1 MQTKS
6 RPWYSHPTAV
16 WWEVAGVDSAV
27 DRGITTKEKSSH
39 HQKKLKRLFRNHA
52 YFYSMV
58 QEVLD
63 AEDEETERKVNSM
76 KETMKET
83 QMVCFLL
90 EETTETTN
98 PPTPCIAKR
107 NKASAFS
114 YGAGC
119 QLGFGGLF
127 VCKKKKSFCFVWKG
141 QRGETL
147 TFTFSCLISLPS
159 SINTFFCKL
168 WQLFGQLRT
177 SVCLS
182 FFKNE
187 VQSFSDWLSLQSW
200 IPSCLT
206 GSLFSFMP
214 AVYTLFAS
222 FSFGSKQGK
231 DKMLLYIATAEHWA
245 GGCWTPQDHALS
257 AIVLLPFLLPGSS
270 QILGELTISGLPNS
284 IYVPAP
290 KALKI
295 LTWQLL
301 FKLLEGTYLPRQ
313 CHLPQHP
320 QTQDNA
326 HFLFSR
332 PQKTPFS
339 HVGFQSNIAAFFL
352 PAAFVPI
359 PGRRE

>member
-1 MQTKS
+1 MWCWL
-6 RPWYSHPTAV
+6 PAWV
-16 WWEVAGVDSAV
+16 WGSLCL
-27 DRGITTKEKSSH
+27 
-39 HQKKLKRLFRNHA
+39 QK
-52 YFYSMV
+52 
-58 QEVLD
+58 
-63 AEDEETERKVNSM
+63 
-76 KETMKET
+76 
-83 QMVCFLL
+83 
-90 EETTETTN
+90 
-98 PPTPCIAKR
+98 
-107 NKASAFS
+107 
-114 YGAGC
+114 
-119 QLGFGGLF
+119 
-127 VCKKKKSFCFVWKG
+127 KKKKSFCFVWKG

-326 HFLFSR
+326 RFLFSR